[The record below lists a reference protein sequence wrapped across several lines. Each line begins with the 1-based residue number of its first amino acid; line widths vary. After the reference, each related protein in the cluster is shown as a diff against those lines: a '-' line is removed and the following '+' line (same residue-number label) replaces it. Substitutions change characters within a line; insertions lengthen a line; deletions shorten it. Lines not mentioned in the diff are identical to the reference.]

1 MGKPVLLGILLVLGG
16 ILGWRYYEN
25 SQKLSTKASLR
36 IYVESFNQ
44 YRKIENEMLAHI
56 IAQGH
61 YGGTIPQTLTEPLVR
76 EVQHMREKDGCP
88 RIPDKALQ
96 QKCDGLF
103 AQYQKSLSDLQTQGF
118 SRSVGEPL
126 KDIISSVHRF
136 TSEDVTNKYPDII
149 KKTEMTP

>member
-1 MGKPVLLGILLVLGG
+1 
-16 ILGWRYYEN
+16 
-25 SQKLSTKASLR
+25 
-36 IYVESFNQ
+36 
-44 YRKIENEMLAHI
+44 MLAHI

-96 QKCDGLF
+96 QKCDSLF
-103 AQYQKSLSDLQTQGF
+103 AEYQKSLGDLQTQGF

-126 KDIISSVHRF
+126 KDTISSVHRF
-136 TSEDVTNKYPDII
+136 TAEDVTNKYTDSN
-149 KKTEMTP
+149 KRNEMAP

>member
-25 SQKLSTKASLR
+25 SQKSSTKASLR
-36 IYVESFNQ
+36 IYIESFNQ
-44 YRKIENEMLAHI
+44 YRKTENEMLAHI

-76 EVQHMREKDGCP
+76 EVQHMREKEGCP
-88 RIPDKALQ
+88 RIPDKSLQ

-103 AQYQKSLSDLQTQGF
+103 AEYQKSLGNLQTQGF
-118 SRSVGEPL
+118 SRSVG
-126 KDIISSVHRF
+126 
-136 TSEDVTNKYPDII
+136 
-149 KKTEMTP
+149 

>member
-25 SQKLSTKASLR
+25 SQKSSTKASLR

-44 YRKIENEMLAHI
+44 YRKTENEMLAHI

-88 RIPDKALQ
+88 RIPDKSLQ

-103 AQYQKSLSDLQTQGF
+103 AEYQKSLGNLQTQGF

-126 KDIISSVHRF
+126 KDIISRVHRF
-136 TSEDVTNKYPDII
+136 TAEDVTGKYPDII
-149 KKTEMTP
+149 KRTEMTP

>member
-1 MGKPVLLGILLVLGG
+1 M
-16 ILGWRYYEN
+16 
-25 SQKLSTKASLR
+25 
-36 IYVESFNQ
+36 
-44 YRKIENEMLAHI
+44 
-56 IAQGH
+56 
-61 YGGTIPQTLTEPLVR
+61 R

-96 QKCDGLF
+96 QKCDTLF
-103 AQYQKSLSDLQTQGF
+103 SQYQKSLGDLQIQGF

>member
-1 MGKPVLLGILLVLGG
+1 
-16 ILGWRYYEN
+16 
-25 SQKLSTKASLR
+25 
-36 IYVESFNQ
+36 
-44 YRKIENEMLAHI
+44 MLAHI

-76 EVQHMREKDGCP
+76 EVQHMREKEGCP

-96 QKCDGLF
+96 QKCDTLF
-103 AQYQKSLSDLQTQGF
+103 AQYQKSLGDLQIQGF